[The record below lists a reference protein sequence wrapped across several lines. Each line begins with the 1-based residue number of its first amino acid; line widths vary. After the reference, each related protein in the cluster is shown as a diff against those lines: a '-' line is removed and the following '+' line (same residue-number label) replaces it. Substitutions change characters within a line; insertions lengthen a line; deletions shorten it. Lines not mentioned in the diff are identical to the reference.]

1 MMMKTVLCHSVCMW
15 QVLAKLLLNEITQG
29 DLVKYSIQMIFV
41 FVK

>member
-29 DLVKYSIQMIFV
+29 DLVNSIQMIFV